1 MSFMWFNRLVIDHH
15 EQNVCDASGHH
26 PFMLSTSLPLKSA
39 TMMGPLCAHSIISFV
54 QIKAVA
60 KESGVTWTNVTQI
73 QLETSRNMLGAAGN
87 LKL

>member
-1 MSFMWFNRLVIDHH
+1 MSFMWFDRLVVTDH
-15 EQNVCDASGHH
+15 EQNVCDASGHR
-26 PFMLSTSLPLKSA
+26 PFMHSTSLPLKLA
-39 TMMGPLCAHSIISFV
+39 AMMGPLRARSIISFV
-54 QIKAVA
+54 QIKAVT